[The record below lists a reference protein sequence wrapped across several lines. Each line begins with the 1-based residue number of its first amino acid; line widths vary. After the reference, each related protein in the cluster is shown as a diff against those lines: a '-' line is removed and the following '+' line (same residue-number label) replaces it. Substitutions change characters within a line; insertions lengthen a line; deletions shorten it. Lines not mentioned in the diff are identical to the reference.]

1 MDRIM
6 CGKCSAVLSFAALMT
21 LISPA
26 AEKWIPVPLGEPG
39 NLAVEK
45 RLRNEPE
52 LCDVVP
58 ERRDVLV
65 LFEETHAEVVAK
77 DFVNR
82 RLYPRSFT
90 LKMLAEEVRWHL
102 AEMTGRNV
110 GLVDSTDV
118 TKDGSV
124 SVIEIAELD
133 VPSQTAVVRTAAGK
147 VLIGGDGA
155 GVSHVVTYFLESLG
169 VRYLWPGKSGKV
181 IPKKRR
187 VAVPEMNLEKA
198 PQFDCLR
205 RIWAPKGGLS
215 GNALKIVGGDAAAFA
230 KKYAEC
236 MIDRPGNRGFYE
248 WHGFNDRLL
257 FKSDKTKPTVQDV
270 YDGGHY
276 FGDYY
281 RRFSAE
287 HPDWFALQPDGTRVN
302 RSKHPRL
309 CLSNEELIAEVV
321 RDRIDFFR
329 KNPDK
334 PSASIC
340 LPDGDRDSVCMCEG
354 CRRLDPVNASPGMLR
369 YWDPGRRMTNYV
381 ALTDRVLSF
390 CNKVAEGVTKE
401 LPDKKLK
408 TFIYAGYARPP
419 VKVRPHPALVIFN
432 VSGNLSDAA
441 RFGQEVE
448 SVAAFAGF
456 GNMQIWRPNILEGF
470 QAQVPQNYA
479 RILYDDVVRFKVNG
493 VRGVSFDECSGEFAL
508 KGFVFYMLGRALFN
522 FDNLSYEGQ
531 VADYC
536 SCFGAAAPEI
546 RRYLDELE
554 RIHVK
559 SAKLGKGVDGLLSIY
574 PVGELAE
581 TLDRA
586 AVLVENDSGALKR
599 VRFLQKGI
607 TIAREELKLYSGW
620 SSGDWKTL
628 RAARKAY
635 RDFVRGMSAEDPVAL
650 HPGKLSVKG
659 PYLRGA
665 PRR

>member
-1 MDRIM
+1 
-6 CGKCSAVLSFAALMT
+6 
-21 LISPA
+21 
-26 AEKWIPVPLGEPG
+26 
-39 NLAVEK
+39 
-45 RLRNEPE
+45 
-52 LCDVVP
+52 
-58 ERRDVLV
+58 
-65 LFEETHAEVVAK
+65 
-77 DFVNR
+77 
-82 RLYPRSFT
+82 
-90 LKMLAEEVRWHL
+90 
-102 AEMTGRNV
+102 
-110 GLVDSTDV
+110 
-118 TKDGSV
+118 
-124 SVIEIAELD
+124 
-133 VPSQTAVVRTAAGK
+133 
-147 VLIGGDGA
+147 
-155 GVSHVVTYFLESLG
+155 
-169 VRYLWPGKSGKV
+169 
-181 IPKKRR
+181 
-187 VAVPEMNLEKA
+187 
-198 PQFDCLR
+198 
-205 RIWAPKGGLS
+205 
-215 GNALKIVGGDAAAFA
+215 
-230 KKYAEC
+230 
-236 MIDRPGNRGFYE
+236 
-248 WHGFNDRLL
+248 
-257 FKSDKTKPTVQDV
+257 
-270 YDGGHY
+270 
-276 FGDYY
+276 
-281 RRFSAE
+281 
-287 HPDWFALQPDGTRVN
+287 
-302 RSKHPRL
+302 
-309 CLSNEELIAEVV
+309 
-321 RDRIDFFR
+321 
-329 KNPDK
+329 
-334 PSASIC
+334 
-340 LPDGDRDSVCMCEG
+340 
-354 CRRLDPVNASPGMLR
+354 MLR

-390 CNKVAEGVTKE
+390 CNKVAEGVVKE
-401 LPDKKLK
+401 FPDKKLK

-419 VKVRPHPALVIFN
+419 VKVRPLPALVIFN

-448 SVAAFAGF
+448 SVAVFAGF
-456 GNMQIWRPNILEGF
+456 GNLQIWRPNILEGF

-522 FDNLSYEGQ
+522 YDNLSYEGQ

-581 TLDRA
+581 ILDRA

>member
-1 MDRIM
+1 M
-6 CGKCSAVLSFAALMT
+6 
-21 LISPA
+21 
-26 AEKWIPVPLGEPG
+26 GEPG
-39 NLAVEK
+39 NLSVEK
-45 RLRNEPE
+45 RLKNEPE

-58 ERRDVLV
+58 ERREGLV
-65 LFEETHAEVVAK
+65 LFDETHAAVVAT
-77 DFVNR
+77 DFGNR

-118 TKDGSV
+118 TKDASV

-155 GVSHVVTYFLESLG
+155 GVSHAVTYFLESLG

-287 HPDWFALQPDGTRVN
+287 HPYWFALQPDGTRVN
-302 RSKHPRL
+302 KSKHPRL
-309 CLSNEELIAEVV
+309 CLSNDGLISEVI
-321 RDRIDFFR
+321 RDRIEFFR
-329 KNPDK
+329 RHPDK
-334 PSASIC
+334 LSASIC

-354 CRRLDPVNASPGMLR
+354 CRRLDPVNAAPGMIR

-390 CNKVAEGVTKE
+390 YNRVAEGVTKE
-401 LPDKKLK
+401 FPDKKLK
-408 TFIYAGYARPP
+408 TFIYAAYARAP
-419 VKVRPHPALVIFN
+419 VKVHPHPALVIFN
-432 VSGNLSDAA
+432 VSGNLSDAK
-441 RFGQEVE
+441 RFGHEVE

-456 GNMQIWRPNILEGF
+456 GNLQIWRPNILEGF

-479 RILYDDVVRFKVNG
+479 RILYDDVVRFKANG
-493 VRGVSFDECSGEFAL
+493 VKGVSFDECSGEFAL
-508 KGFVFYMLGRALFN
+508 KGFMFYMLGRALLN
-522 FDNLSYEGQ
+522 YDSLSYDAQ

-536 SCFGAAAPEI
+536 ACFGAAAPEI

-554 RIHVK
+554 RLHIC
-559 SAKLGKGVDGLLSIY
+559 AADLGKGVDGLLSIY
-574 PVGELAE
+574 PLENLCAI
-581 TLDRA
+581 LDRA
-586 AVLVENDSGALKR
+586 ASLASGDADALAR
-599 VRFLQKGI
+599 VDFLRKGLAV
-607 TIAREELKLYSGW
+607 AREELKLYKAWLSGE
-620 SSGDWKTL
+620 WKTL
-628 RAARKAY
+628 REARRVY
-635 RDFVRGMSAEDPVAL
+635 LDFVRETVMDDPVAL